1 MKRVTLV
8 SKTDEGYII
17 RTKLGKK
24 RWLTALAVPDEGT
37 TEKDAIALAIAI
49 ANGIE

>member
-8 SKTDEGYII
+8 SKTDDGYLIKC
-17 RTKLGKK
+17 KLGKK
-24 RWLTALAVPDEGT
+24 RWATILAVPEQGT

-49 ANGIE
+49 ANGVE